1 MAKAYVA
8 LGANLGQAQ
17 QALKDVIDRIN
28 EEDDVA
34 VIKTSSIYKT
44 TPIDSS
50 GPD

>member
-28 EEDDVA
+28 EEDEVV
-34 VIKTSSIYKT
+34 VIKTLVVEFKHQGTCS
-44 TPIDSS
+44 
-50 GPD
+50 